1 MDGSISNVFGF
12 FSRGSVAD
20 YTGSG
25 AFDTVD
31 RTFSEVLGW
40 IAGLFE
46 ELGS

>member
-12 FSRGSVAD
+12 FSRGSVAGT
-20 YTGSG
+20 TGSG
-25 AFDTVD
+25 AFDTMD